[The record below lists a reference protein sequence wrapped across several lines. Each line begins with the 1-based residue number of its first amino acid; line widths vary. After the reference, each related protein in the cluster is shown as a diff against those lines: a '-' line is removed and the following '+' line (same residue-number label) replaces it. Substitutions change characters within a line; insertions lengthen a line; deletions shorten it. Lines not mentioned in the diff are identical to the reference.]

1 MKNLTIAVV
10 GLSSSGKSTMLY
22 LIKNLLRE
30 QGFNVT
36 YDKHA
41 ENLDNFNEDDFNNDV
56 EKHYVNT
63 IESLKKE
70 VEINIIEKNEI
81 RRFHEHL

>member
-10 GLSSSGKSTMLY
+10 GLSNSGKSTMLY

-36 YDKHA
+36 YDKHG
-41 ENLDNFNEDDFNNDV
+41 ENLDNFNEDDFNKDV

-70 VEINIIEKNEI
+70 VEINIIEKNEN
-81 RRFHEHL
+81 RKFHEHL

>member
-10 GLSSSGKSTMLY
+10 GLSGSGKSTMFY

-36 YDKHA
+36 YDKHG
-41 ENLDNFNEDDFNNDV
+41 ENLDNFNEDDFNNYV